1 MSSQSDVNVAKVSQ
15 SVVLQDFRRFHK
27 FRGIKVVLQFAQWI
41 FVKACLFLSH
51 RIVMP
56 CRVSMNF

>member
-27 FRGIKVVLQFAQWI
+27 FRGIKVVLQFTQWI
-41 FVKACLFLSH
+41 FVKAFCSFHTELSCH
-51 RIVMP
+51 AV
-56 CRVSMNF
+56 